1 MTAGA
6 PLVLMT
12 DWVMPLPAERLV
24 ARAQEQGYD
33 GIEVWWPTETEAQRH
48 LGSAVANAD
57 AALSLLVGSSHGD
70 PAAHLAEIE
79 QQLRAVARS
88 GLSPLHVTL
97 HAGRDHWSD
106 ADHDRL
112 AECIV
117 ENRVATGLDILVELH
132 RSRMLYA
139 AHAARR
145 ILERHPDLRVTFDV
159 SHWLVVAESMLADQ
173 TPAVELAIARSDH
186 VHARIGHPQGP
197 QVNDPEA
204 GEWRDVVEQHLR
216 WWDGIVDRLRTEGRP
231 VTFLAEFGPLD
242 YAPGVPGTRRP
253 LRDPES
259 SNRWMQR
266 VLRDRYGSE
275 GGAPA

>member
-1 MTAGA
+1 MRTDA

-12 DWVMPLPAERLV
+12 DWVAAAPVGDLV
-24 ARAQEQGYD
+24 ARAVEQGYD
-33 GIEVWWPTETEAQRH
+33 GVEVWWPRDPELQRR
-48 LGSAVANAD
+48 LGGVVASTG
-57 AALSLLVGSSHGD
+57 AALSLLVGSAHPD
-70 PAAHLAEIE
+70 PATHIAEIE
-79 QQLRAVARS
+79 RQLHDVSRS
-88 GLSPLHVTL
+88 GCTPLHVTL

-112 AECIV
+112 AERIV
-117 ENRVATGLDILVELH
+117 ESRSTTGLDILVELH

-159 SHWLVVAESMLADQ
+159 SHWLVVAESMLEDQ
-173 TPAVELAIARSDH
+173 SDAIELAIARSDH

-204 GEWRDVVEQHLR
+204 AEWCEVVEQHLR
-216 WWDGIVDRLRTEGRP
+216 WWDRIVHRLRSEGRP
-231 VTFLAEFGPLD
+231 VTFLAEFGPID
-242 YAPGVPGTRRP
+242 YAPSEPGSRRP

-266 VLRDRYGSE
+266 VLRDRYRSR
-275 GGAPA
+275 